1 MKSWLLPRRWL
12 TCDCLCARSRAR
24 HRYPCV
30 SECWSGPA
38 WGERSTVTCLS
49 LPPCQG
55 PYNSRERERALQTIL
70 ERDMRSDY
78 HSHKRSLCHVIRL
91 IGSEFQVFSEMRFS
105 PASCPDQ
112 ASPRGPVL
120 STQDRPSVG
129 GPRSQ
134 VRGMCDGRL
143 SSLPASRS
151 SRTEETIASQ
161 ETRAVMQMMEILAAS
176 KMLDGMRE
184 ECKYLIRRRMNE
196 AQDTVDISHQQTMHH
211 LFFSCVT

>member
-1 MKSWLLPRRWL
+1 M

-55 PYNSRERERALQTIL
+55 PYNSRERESITDNIGAKH
-70 ERDMRSDY
+70 E
-78 HSHKRSLCHVIRL
+78 KRLSQSPEISLSRYQIDW
-91 IGSEFQVFSEMRFS
+91 IQVFSEMRFS

-112 ASPRGPVL
+112 ASPRGSVL

-176 KMLDGMRE
+176 KILDGMRE
-184 ECKYLIRRRMNE
+184 ECKYQE
-196 AQDTVDISHQQTMHH
+196 AYE
-211 LFFSCVT
+211 

>member
-1 MKSWLLPRRWL
+1 M

-55 PYNSRERERALQTIL
+55 PYNSRERESITDNIGARHEKQLSQSVT
-70 ERDMRSDY
+70 
-78 HSHKRSLCHVIRL
+78 RSLCHVIRL
-91 IGSEFQVFSEMRFS
+91 IGSECQVFSEMRFS
-105 PASCPDQ
+105 PVSCPDQ

-120 STQDRPSVG
+120 CAQDRPSVG

-143 SSLPASRS
+143 SFLPASRS

-176 KMLDGMRE
+176 KMLDWMRE

-196 AQDTVDISHQQTMHH
+196 AQELQDTVGISHQQTMHH

>member
-1 MKSWLLPRRWL
+1 MCQSVGLDQHGESGALLPV
-12 TCDCLCARSRAR
+12 CHFPHARA
-24 HRYPCV
+24 PTTA
-30 SECWSGPA
+30 G
-38 WGERSTVTCLS
+38 
-49 LPPCQG
+49 
-55 PYNSRERERALQTIL
+55 RERALQTIL

-120 STQDRPSVG
+120 CAQDRPSVG

-176 KMLDGMRE
+176 KMLDWMRE